1 MHPEY
6 IKVTQLLM
14 STYSFFQA
22 HVQQTFLADTF
33 VGHNTDN
40 KVLPDCDTPANAD
53 VEEDLLTTEEKMN
66 EVLSDPKFGMFSL
79 FAYQVTTGS
88 QNTILKKRN
97 TVFCSHIFSL
107 VLALPILVFITQWMM
122 YIAIVRHQIRTYDR
136 GFCPNSAN
144 IEEKMMMAAVA
155 MFYFIKSFF
164 LWDSIVDR
172 TRRKKMI
179 SSTSYIVMMDTFQEF
194 GFNLVI
200 YITNLLLIFTEP
212 DIFNMIFNSMA
223 MEFLMQMDNEF
234 EVNYFTFLPGVAEA
248 IYDEQF
254 VTREQ
259 NQTMVANKTRHSGC
273 FRCFRRVTWIPY
285 KLLILSFLLLPIF
298 CFIMIFYGGF
308 CK

>member
-1 MHPEY
+1 M
-6 IKVTQLLM
+6 QLLM

-40 KVLPDCDTPANAD
+40 KVLPDCVTPANAD

-79 FAYQVTTGS
+79 FAYQVTTGY
-88 QNTILKKRN
+88 QNTLLKKRN

-122 YIAIVRHQIRTYDR
+122 YIAIVRHQIRTYDG
-136 GFCPNSAN
+136 GFCPNSAK

-194 GFNLVI
+194 GFNLLV
-200 YITNLLLIFTEP
+200 YGTNLWVIFAEN
-212 DIFNMIFNSMA
+212 DFLNMFFNTLA
-223 MEFLMQMDNEF
+223 MEFLMDMDNEF
-234 EVNYFTFLPGVAEA
+234 ERLYFALLPGVAA
-248 IYDEQF
+248 DIYDNRF
-254 VTREQ
+254 VSYRDNILMVNDKT
-259 NQTMVANKTRHSGC
+259 QTSGC
-273 FRCFRRVTWIPY
+273 FRCCRRITWIPF
-285 KLLILSFLLLPIF
+285 KILIILFMLLPVL
-298 CFIMIFYGGF
+298 CFVFIFYGIV